1 MNKGRILVVDDEINI
16 LKVIELSLSSQNY
29 LPEVFSNPLDALKRA
44 QEIYFDIAFI
54 DLKMEP
60 IDGLQTLS
68 KLKSI
73 SPDTTAVLMTAHGS
87 IETAVEAI
95 KGGAYDYIT
104 KPFTHKEFLH
114 LAERVFEH
122 HILLK
127 ELKGLRAQVE
137 DNYNFNEGEI
147 ITQNFR
153 MREILKLCRDI
164 ADSDLPVLIEGES
177 GTGKEILARY
187 IHSTSKRDLN
197 PFVPINCA
205 AMPENLF
212 ESEIFGHI
220 KGAYT
225 GAIKDRIGRFEMAD
239 QGTVFLDEVGEISK
253 PMQVK
258 LLRFLQSME
267 FERVGESITRKINVR
282 IISATNRNIDED
294 IKSGDLREDF
304 YYRLSGIRIKLPPLK
319 ERKEDISYLA
329 EYFLNKYSPE
339 TKIKLLP
346 ETLKLLNEYSWP
358 GNIRELENVIN
369 RAVVLA
375 KDKEIKPEYLPQRI
389 YKRDEKQINNL
400 MLTLSEVEKNY
411 IIDILKNH
419 PNPKDAAQILGI
431 SLTTLWRKRKEYKI

>member
-1 MNKGRILVVDDEINI
+1 MNKGRVLVIDDEINI
-16 LKVIELSLSSQNY
+16 LKVIELSLSSQNF
-29 LPEVFSNPLDALKRA
+29 LPEVFSSPVDALKRA

-60 IDGLQTLS
+60 IDGLQTLAQ
-68 KLKSI
+68 LKKI
-73 SPDTTAVLMTAHGS
+73 SPDTTSILMTAHGT

-127 ELKGLRAQVE
+127 EVKGLRAQVE
-137 DNYNFNEGEI
+137 EDYANGEI
-147 ITQNFR
+147 ISHNFQ
-153 MREILKLCRDI
+153 MREILKLSKDI

-187 IHSTSKRDLN
+187 IHSNSKRNIN
-197 PFVPINCA
+197 PFVPVNCSA
-205 AMPENLF
+205 ITESLF
-212 ESEIFGHI
+212 ESEIFGHV
-220 KGAYT
+220 KGSYT
-225 GAIKDRIGRFEMAD
+225 GALKDRIGRFEMAD
-239 QGTVFLDEVGEISK
+239 QGTVFLDEVGEIAKS
-253 PMQVK
+253 MQIK

-304 YYRLSGIRIKLPPLK
+304 YYRLSGIRIKLPPLR
-319 ERKEDISYLA
+319 ERKEDIPYLA
-329 EYFLNKYSPE
+329 EYFINKYSQEPG
-339 TKIKLLP
+339 IKLST
-346 ETLKLLNEYSWP
+346 EALKLLNDYHWP

-369 RAVVLA
+369 RVIVLA
-375 KDKEIKPEYLPQRI
+375 KDKIIRPEYLPIEI
-389 YKRDEKQINNL
+389 YHGNEYQINSL
-400 MLTLSEVEKNY
+400 MPTLNDVEKNY
-411 IIDILKNH
+411 IIEILKSH

>member
-1 MNKGRILVVDDEINI
+1 MNKGRVLVIDDEINI
-16 LKVIELSLSSQNY
+16 LKVIELSLSSQNF

-60 IDGLQTLS
+60 IDGLQTLAQ
-68 KLKSI
+68 LKNI
-73 SPDTTAVLMTAHGS
+73 SPDTTSILMTAHGT

-114 LAERVFEH
+114 LADRVFEH

-127 ELKGLRAQVE
+127 EVKGLRAQVE
-137 DNYNFNEGEI
+137 EDYANGEI
-147 ITQNFR
+147 ISHNFQ
-153 MREILKLCRDI
+153 MREILKLSKDI

-187 IHSTSKRDLN
+187 IHSSSKRNIN
-197 PFVPINCA
+197 PFVPINCSA
-205 AMPENLF
+205 IPESLF
-212 ESEIFGHI
+212 ESEIFGHV
-220 KGAYT
+220 KGSYT
-225 GAIKDRIGRFEMAD
+225 GALKDRIGRFEMAD
-239 QGTVFLDEVGEISK
+239 QGTVFLDEVGEIAK
-253 PMQVK
+253 PMQIK

-304 YYRLSGIRIKLPPLK
+304 YYRLSGVRIKLPPLR
-319 ERKEDISYLA
+319 ERKEDIPYLV

-339 TKIKLLP
+339 TEIKLSSDA
-346 ETLKLLNEYSWP
+346 LKLLNEYYWP

-369 RAVVLA
+369 RAIVLA
-375 KDKEIKPEYLPQRI
+375 KDKVIKPEYLPKEI
-389 YKRDEKQINNL
+389 FHGNEKQISSL
-400 MLTLSEVEKNY
+400 MPTLNEIEKNY
-411 IIDILKNH
+411 IIEVLKSQS
-419 PNPKDAAQILGI
+419 NPRDAAQILGI